1 MTSSH
6 KQKHRIF
13 SFIFCHFEIV
23 KVKRFLNSFHCFFS
37 YCEYNTNYDC
47 PTNRLFH
54 IKRKRMVILRNDK
67 DNKLKKMPASTTGSS
82 CLDKIL
88 ADVSKQSATKQI
100 LIGAASGWVTGFAS
114 AKVGRLAAFTIGG
127 AIILLEVAN
136 EQGIIKIDW
145 SRLYRKV
152 DEAGDKVQET
162 LTGEAPK
169 WMDKAEYYI
178 KNNVPTATGF
188 LGGFLL
194 GISS

>member
-1 MTSSH
+1 MIRTG
-6 KQKHRIF
+6 
-13 SFIFCHFEIV
+13 
-23 KVKRFLNSFHCFFS
+23 
-37 YCEYNTNYDC
+37 
-47 PTNRLFH
+47 
-54 IKRKRMVILRNDK
+54 MVIIKKENE
-67 DNKLKKMPASTTGSS
+67 NKIIRKMSSTNGGS

-100 LIGAASGWVTGFAS
+100 LIGAASGWYLFIEIYWNFLQKLNIIFFITYRVTGFAS

-162 LTGEAPK
+162 LTGEGPK
-169 WMDKAEYYI
+169 WMEK
-178 KNNVPTATGF
+178 V
-188 LGGFLL
+188 
-194 GISS
+194 S